1 MKILLLDNSSLTPV
15 GDDYCIE
22 PKTGAFAQEL
32 YSLGNEVTMYGQK
45 VTESN
50 TIHSYKLFENGLK
63 VTGLKRKRN
72 KLWNYLL
79 LYIRIIPEIIK
90 ADFVY
95 IFYPTSYRYVA
106 IMSWLMR
113 TKYGIYIRGEQGIM
127 SKLSHFIY
135 NKAHAVFTVTNQFT
149 SYVNN
154 ITSKEHAYTIRPM
167 IPYTEKDVISD
178 REYKVAEQFKI
189 LYLGRVTDDKGIME
203 LMQAVKLLKEK
214 NYNFELTVVGDG
226 GFMPDIREFIQNHQ
240 IDDTVRL
247 IGAIDDSTLVA
258 HYYKSSDIYI
268 LPTYHEG
275 FPRTL
280 YEAMIFGTP
289 IITTFVG
296 GIPGLMKDGF
306 NCKEIK
312 PKSVQS
318 IVERLEFAFNNY
330 DKMIEYAKNGF
341 KTVIPVIDSKRAS
354 HAEQLTKII
363 RAK

>member
-22 PKTGAFAQEL
+22 PKTGAFAHEL

-45 VTESN
+45 VTENN

-63 VTGLKRKRN
+63 VAGLKRKRN

-95 IFYPTSYRYVA
+95 IFYPTSYKYVA

-113 TKYGIYIRGEQGIM
+113 TKYGIYIRGEQGIK
-127 SKLSHFIY
+127 SRVSHFIY

-178 REYKVAEQFKI
+178 REYKEVEKYKI

-226 GFMPDIREFIQNHQ
+226 GFMPDTRTLIQDLQ
-240 IDDTVRL
+240 IDDKVKL
-247 IGAIDDSTLVA
+247 IGAVDDSSLVA
-258 HYYKSSDIYI
+258 QYYKTSDIYI

-296 GIPGLMKDGF
+296 GIPGLMKDAY

-312 PKSVQS
+312 PKSVDS
-318 IVERLEFAFNNY
+318 IVEGLEFAFNNY
-330 DKMIEYAKNGF
+330 DKMIEYAKSGF
-341 KTVIPVIDSKRAS
+341 KTVSEIVDSKRMT
-354 HAEQLTKII
+354 HAEHLNKVIN
-363 RAK
+363 K

>member
-1 MKILLLDNSSLTPV
+1 MKILLLDNSSLTPI

-22 PKTGAFAQEL
+22 PKTGAFAHEL
-32 YSLGNEVTMYGQK
+32 HSLGNEVTMYGQK
-45 VTESN
+45 VTDSN
-50 TIHSYKLFENGLK
+50 TIHSYKLLENGLK
-63 VTGLKRKRN
+63 VAGLKRKSN

-79 LYIRIIPEIIK
+79 LYIRIIPEILK

-95 IFYPTSYRYVA
+95 IFYPTSYKYVA

-113 TKYGIYIRGEQGIM
+113 TKYGIYIRGEQGIK

-178 REYKVAEQFKI
+178 RQYKVTEQFRI

-203 LMQAVKLLKEK
+203 LMRAVKLLKEN

-226 GFMPDIREFIQNHQ
+226 GFMPDTRALIQNFQ
-240 IDDTVRL
+240 IDDKVKL
-247 IGAIDDSTLVA
+247 IGAVDDSSLVA
-258 HYYKSSDIYI
+258 QYYKTSDIYI

-296 GIPGLMKDGF
+296 GIPGLMKDGY
-306 NCKEIK
+306 NCKRIE
-312 PKSVQS
+312 PKSVNS
-318 IVERLEFAFNNY
+318 IVDGLEFAICNY
-330 DKMIEYAKNGF
+330 NKMIGYAKNGTD
-341 KTVIPVIDSKRAS
+341 TVYNILDPERPS
-354 HAEQLTKII
+354 HAGHLNKLL
-363 RAK
+363 KNN